1 MREASSLT
9 CLKGVLASSM
19 IDTRRVC
26 RGADKQQ
33 SWFSYT
39 NDFSGQNLKLRK
51 KSRKCLSPE
60 SHCTP
65 LSSTLSRRGA
75 DLGGY
80 RMKPPVHQRAQ
91 VLQGKT
97 TGYRQCRNCR
107 VSPWQ
112 LLSVLEPYRNVCPGP
127 PSTEPPKEARLIPEP
142 NPWWE
147 NKQGQDLTA
156 QRRIFYPEQARRTS

>member
-1 MREASSLT
+1 M
-9 CLKGVLASSM
+9 
-19 IDTRRVC
+19 
-26 RGADKQQ
+26 
-33 SWFSYT
+33 
-39 NDFSGQNLKLRK
+39 NDFSGQNLKLRR
-51 KSRKCLSPE
+51 KSQKCLRPE

-65 LSSTLSRRGA
+65 LSSTLFRRGA

-97 TGYRQCRNCR
+97 TGYRQQCRNCR

-112 LLSVLEPYRNVCPGP
+112 LLSVLEPYRNVCPRP

-147 NKQGQDLTA
+147 NKQSQDLTA
-156 QRRIFYPEQARRTS
+156 QRRIFSTLSKQGERHEDLLNYAPPKAAWPTLSRVHSHPLGVPP